1 MRYPNFLALLF
12 ALFWS
17 FCLAQELSQPI
28 NVTQVEDVDQA
39 TRIGQLAYGASNLD
53 FGYSAGAG
61 INFGNGEN
69 NEEKRMVRVA
79 TRTLVTSEAGTVGG
93 GFNAGIPGKSDGSLG
108 GGWTV
113 TANGLEF
120 GLGAVFNNI
129 SVNVAISA
137 DKITGALSVQ
147 VNGKEVAI

>member
-1 MRYPNFLALLF
+1 MLVIWIRKLPR
-12 ALFWS
+12 S
-17 FCLAQELSQPI
+17 ECELQSLMNKSEEEP
-28 NVTQVEDVDQA
+28 VD
-39 TRIGQLAYGASNLD
+39 
-53 FGYSAGAG
+53 
-61 INFGNGEN
+61 E
-69 NEEKRMVRVA
+69 RMVRVA